1 MAALFQH
8 QGRDRRRLWVLAERG
23 LFGFSD
29 KIADHVPEFAKHA
42 KGNITVLQTITH
54 QAGFPNAVVGKD
66 AWADHKRLREVVS
79 SFPLEFTPG
88 SKVHYHGLTAH
99 WTLGVLIE
107 AVTGKD
113 FRDVIRETVTEPLG
127 LSKELYV
134 GLPESEFGR
143 AADMHE
149 PKPSK
154 KPEGDGF
161 QPSADA
167 NTADWRKA
175 GAPGGA
181 GYGTAR
187 AMAALYQMML
197 NGGELN
203 GTRRLSPRVLQYA
216 IRNHTG
222 DRIDE
227 FMGMP
232 MHRGLGPHL
241 RGTTENVRGLGG
253 FASPRAF
260 GHGGVGTSYCW
271 GDPDSACPSPT
282 SPTTACPTRGT
293 PSASIWSRT
302 SSTRRSSSQGMPGRH
317 LSLWKQA
324 LGVVPNAVWD
334 RTDLETLVLADNGLT
349 EISDRVGDLRHLRML
364 DLGHNKLRQIPSSLG
379 QLEQL
384 RDFLYL
390 HDNQLSTLPLSLGR
404 LSRLR
409 YLNFSENAFEALP
422 EAVTEM
428 SGLLELR
435 VTDNRLTSLPGVDL
449 AARAITRV
457 TPPQQSAARTL
468 PDVIGSLL
476 ELRQIDLRG
485 NPIAG
490 LPDSLLKL
498 PRLEKLDLRWVTTL
512 SPPSWF
518 PDLERR
524 GCAVYF

>member
-1 MAALFQH
+1 MDTVTLPQQSRAFPLPSADFESLGFRKNQIERLIELIEKHIAEGRYPACQIALARHGKLALCKTFGNAATEPAKRAAADDSLWLLYSNTKVVTAVA
-8 QGRDRRRLWVLAERG
+8 LWVLAERG

-54 QAGFPNAVVGKD
+54 QAGFPTAVVGKD
-66 AWADHKRLREVVS
+66 AWADHKRLREVVCN
-79 SFPLEFTPG
+79 FPLEFTPG

-127 LSKELYV
+127 LARELYV

-149 PKPSK
+149 PKAK
-154 KPEGDGF
+154 GDGF

-167 NTADWRKA
+167 NTADWRKS

-203 GTRRLSPRVLQYA
+203 GTRLVSPRMMQYA

-271 GDPDSACPSPT
+271 GDPDSGVSFAYITNNRIPDPWHSKRLDQV
-282 SPTTACPTRGT
+282 ANFVH
-293 PSASIWSRT
+293 SAI
-302 SSTRRSSSQGMPGRH
+302 
-317 LSLWKQA
+317 
-324 LGVVPNAVWD
+324 
-334 RTDLETLVLADNGLT
+334 
-349 EISDRVGDLRHLRML
+349 I
-364 DLGHNKLRQIPSSLG
+364 
-379 QLEQL
+379 
-384 RDFLYL
+384 
-390 HDNQLSTLPLSLGR
+390 
-404 LSRLR
+404 
-409 YLNFSENAFEALP
+409 
-422 EAVTEM
+422 
-428 SGLLELR
+428 
-435 VTDNRLTSLPGVDL
+435 
-449 AARAITRV
+449 
-457 TPPQQSAARTL
+457 
-468 PDVIGSLL
+468 
-476 ELRQIDLRG
+476 
-485 NPIAG
+485 
-490 LPDSLLKL
+490 
-498 PRLEKLDLRWVTTL
+498 
-512 SPPSWF
+512 
-518 PDLERR
+518 
-524 GCAVYF
+524 

>member
-1 MAALFQH
+1 MDTVTLPQQSSRFPLPQADFDSLGFRKNQIEQLVALIEKHIADGRYPGCQIALARHGKLALFKSF
-8 QGRDRRRLWVLAERG
+8 GNAVTEPAPRAAADDTLWLLYSNTKVVTAVALWVLAERG

-79 SFPLEFTPG
+79 NFPLEFTPG

-127 LSKELYV
+127 LARELYV

-149 PKPSK
+149 PKAPQ
-154 KPEGDGF
+154 GTNGADGF

-167 NTADWRKA
+167 NAADWRKG

-203 GTRRLSPRVLQYA
+203 GTRLVSPRMLQYA

-227 FMGMP
+227 YMGMP

-241 RGTTENVRGLGG
+241 RGLTENVRGLGG

-271 GDPDSACPSPT
+271 GDPDSGVSFAYVTNNRIPDPWHSKRLDQV
-282 SPTTACPTRGT
+282 ANFVH
-293 PSASIWSRT
+293 SAI
-302 SSTRRSSSQGMPGRH
+302 
-317 LSLWKQA
+317 L
-324 LGVVPNAVWD
+324 
-334 RTDLETLVLADNGLT
+334 
-349 EISDRVGDLRHLRML
+349 
-364 DLGHNKLRQIPSSLG
+364 
-379 QLEQL
+379 
-384 RDFLYL
+384 
-390 HDNQLSTLPLSLGR
+390 
-404 LSRLR
+404 
-409 YLNFSENAFEALP
+409 
-422 EAVTEM
+422 
-428 SGLLELR
+428 
-435 VTDNRLTSLPGVDL
+435 
-449 AARAITRV
+449 
-457 TPPQQSAARTL
+457 
-468 PDVIGSLL
+468 
-476 ELRQIDLRG
+476 
-485 NPIAG
+485 
-490 LPDSLLKL
+490 
-498 PRLEKLDLRWVTTL
+498 
-512 SPPSWF
+512 
-518 PDLERR
+518 
-524 GCAVYF
+524 

>member
-1 MAALFQH
+1 MIVAGGDTMDTAVRPETSFPLPQADLDSLGFRKGQIDRLIELIERHIAAGRYPGCQIALARHGKLALFRSF
-8 QGRDRRRLWVLAERG
+8 GDAVTEPARRPAADDSLWLLYSNTKVVTAVALWVLAERG

-29 KIADHVPEFAKHA
+29 RIADHVPEFARFA

-99 WTLGVLIE
+99 WALGVLIE

-127 LSKELYV
+127 LARELYV

-143 AADMHE
+143 AVDMHE
-149 PKPSK
+149 PGPK
-154 KPEGDGF
+154 GDGF

-167 NTADWRKA
+167 NSADWRKA

-197 NGGELN
+197 NGGELD
-203 GTRRLSPRVLQYA
+203 GTRLVSPRTLQYA

-222 DRIDE
+222 DRVDE

-271 GDPDSACPSPT
+271 GDPDSGVSFAYITNNRIPDPWHSKRLDT
-282 SPTTACPTRGT
+282 VANFVH
-293 PSASIWSRT
+293 SAI
-302 SSTRRSSSQGMPGRH
+302 
-317 LSLWKQA
+317 L
-324 LGVVPNAVWD
+324 
-334 RTDLETLVLADNGLT
+334 
-349 EISDRVGDLRHLRML
+349 
-364 DLGHNKLRQIPSSLG
+364 
-379 QLEQL
+379 
-384 RDFLYL
+384 
-390 HDNQLSTLPLSLGR
+390 
-404 LSRLR
+404 
-409 YLNFSENAFEALP
+409 
-422 EAVTEM
+422 
-428 SGLLELR
+428 
-435 VTDNRLTSLPGVDL
+435 
-449 AARAITRV
+449 
-457 TPPQQSAARTL
+457 
-468 PDVIGSLL
+468 
-476 ELRQIDLRG
+476 
-485 NPIAG
+485 
-490 LPDSLLKL
+490 
-498 PRLEKLDLRWVTTL
+498 
-512 SPPSWF
+512 
-518 PDLERR
+518 
-524 GCAVYF
+524 

>member
-1 MAALFQH
+1 MDTAIRPDAANFPLPTADLDSLGFRKNQIERLIETIEKHVAEGRYPGCQIALARHGKLALFKSF
-8 QGRDRRRLWVLAERG
+8 GNATTEPAKRGAADDTLWLLYSNTKVVTAVALWVLAERG

-29 KIADHVPEFAKHA
+29 RIADHVPEFKKNA

-66 AWADHKRLREVVS
+66 AWTDHKRLREVVCD
-79 SFPLEFTPG
+79 FPLEFTPG

-127 LSKELYV
+127 LSHDLYV
-134 GLPESEFGR
+134 GLPDSEHGR

-149 PKPSK
+149 PKPPKGDKGS
-154 KPEGDGF
+154 DGF

-175 GAPGGA
+175 GAPGGG

-197 NGGELN
+197 NGGSLN
-203 GTRRLSPRVLQYA
+203 GTQLVSPRLLQYA

-222 DRIDE
+222 DRVDE

-271 GDPDSACPSPT
+271 GDPDSGVSFAY
-282 SPTTACPTRGT
+282 
-293 PSASIWSRT
+293 
-302 SSTRRSSSQGMPGRH
+302 
-317 LSLWKQA
+317 LSNNRIPDPWHSK
-324 LGVVPNAVWD
+324 
-334 RTDLETLVLADNGLT
+334 R
-349 EISDRVGDLRHLRML
+349 L
-364 DLGHNKLRQIPSSLG
+364 DLIA
-379 QLEQL
+379 
-384 RDFLYL
+384 
-390 HDNQLSTLPLSLGR
+390 
-404 LSRLR
+404 
-409 YLNFSENAFEALP
+409 NFVHS
-422 EAVTEM
+422 
-428 SGLLELR
+428 
-435 VTDNRLTSLPGVDL
+435 
-449 AARAITRV
+449 AI
-457 TPPQQSAARTL
+457 L
-468 PDVIGSLL
+468 
-476 ELRQIDLRG
+476 
-485 NPIAG
+485 
-490 LPDSLLKL
+490 
-498 PRLEKLDLRWVTTL
+498 
-512 SPPSWF
+512 
-518 PDLERR
+518 
-524 GCAVYF
+524 

>member
-1 MAALFQH
+1 VTAVA
-8 QGRDRRRLWVLAERG
+8 LWVLAERG

-29 KIADHVPEFAKHA
+29 RIADHVPEFKKHA

-66 AWADHKRLREVVS
+66 AWADHKRLREVVCD
-79 SFPLEFTPG
+79 FPLEFTPG

-127 LSKELYV
+127 LSRELYV

-149 PKPSK
+149 PKAK
-154 KPEGDGF
+154 GDGF

-167 NTADWRKA
+167 NAADWRKA

-203 GTRRLSPRVLQYA
+203 GTRLVSPRMLQYA
-216 IRNHTG
+216 LRNHTG
-222 DRIDE
+222 DRVDE

-271 GDPDSACPSPT
+271 GDPDS
-282 SPTTACPTRGT
+282 
-293 PSASIWSRT
+293 
-302 SSTRRSSSQGMPGRH
+302 
-317 LSLWKQA
+317 
-324 LGVVPNAVWD
+324 GVSFAY
-334 RTDLETLVLADNGLT
+334 
-349 EISDRVGDLRHLRML
+349 ISNNRIPDPWHSKRL
-364 DLGHNKLRQIPSSLG
+364 DLVA
-379 QLEQL
+379 
-384 RDFLYL
+384 
-390 HDNQLSTLPLSLGR
+390 
-404 LSRLR
+404 
-409 YLNFSENAFEALP
+409 NFVHS
-422 EAVTEM
+422 
-428 SGLLELR
+428 
-435 VTDNRLTSLPGVDL
+435 
-449 AARAITRV
+449 AI
-457 TPPQQSAARTL
+457 L
-468 PDVIGSLL
+468 
-476 ELRQIDLRG
+476 
-485 NPIAG
+485 
-490 LPDSLLKL
+490 
-498 PRLEKLDLRWVTTL
+498 
-512 SPPSWF
+512 
-518 PDLERR
+518 
-524 GCAVYF
+524 

>member
-1 MAALFQH
+1 MDTAMRPKTSFPLPQADLDSLGFRRSQIDRLIDLIERHIAAGHYPGCQIALARHGKLALF
-8 QGRDRRRLWVLAERG
+8 GSFGDAVTEPTRRPAADDSLWLLYSNTKVVTAVALWVLAERG

-29 KIADHVPEFAKHA
+29 RIADHVPEFARFA

-79 SFPLEFTPG
+79 RFPLEFTPG

-127 LSKELYV
+127 LARELYV

-143 AADMHE
+143 AVDMHE
-149 PKPSK
+149 PRRK
-154 KPEGDGF
+154 GDGF

-167 NTADWRKA
+167 NSPAWRKA

-203 GTRRLSPRVLQYA
+203 GTRLVSPRMLQYA

-222 DRIDE
+222 DRVDE

-253 FASPRAF
+253 LASPRAF

-271 GDPDSACPSPT
+271 GDPDSGVSFAYITNNRIPDPWHSWRLDHVANLVH
-282 SPTTACPTRGT
+282 TA
-293 PSASIWSRT
+293 I
-302 SSTRRSSSQGMPGRH
+302 
-317 LSLWKQA
+317 L
-324 LGVVPNAVWD
+324 
-334 RTDLETLVLADNGLT
+334 
-349 EISDRVGDLRHLRML
+349 
-364 DLGHNKLRQIPSSLG
+364 
-379 QLEQL
+379 
-384 RDFLYL
+384 
-390 HDNQLSTLPLSLGR
+390 
-404 LSRLR
+404 
-409 YLNFSENAFEALP
+409 
-422 EAVTEM
+422 
-428 SGLLELR
+428 
-435 VTDNRLTSLPGVDL
+435 
-449 AARAITRV
+449 
-457 TPPQQSAARTL
+457 
-468 PDVIGSLL
+468 
-476 ELRQIDLRG
+476 
-485 NPIAG
+485 
-490 LPDSLLKL
+490 
-498 PRLEKLDLRWVTTL
+498 
-512 SPPSWF
+512 
-518 PDLERR
+518 
-524 GCAVYF
+524 

>member
-1 MAALFQH
+1 MDTAIRPETGFPLPQADLESLGFRRSQIDRLIELIERHIAAGRYPGCQIALARHGKLALFRSF
-8 QGRDRRRLWVLAERG
+8 GNAVTEPTARPAADDSLWLLYSNTKVVTAIALWVLAERG

-29 KIADHVPEFAKHA
+29 KIADHVPEFAKFA

-79 SFPLEFTPG
+79 NFPLEFTPG

-127 LSKELYV
+127 LSRELYV

-149 PKPSK
+149 PKPK
-154 KPEGDGF
+154 GDGF

-203 GTRRLSPRVLQYA
+203 GTRLVSPRMLQYA

-271 GDPDSACPSPT
+271 GDPDS
-282 SPTTACPTRGT
+282 
-293 PSASIWSRT
+293 
-302 SSTRRSSSQGMPGRH
+302 
-317 LSLWKQA
+317 
-324 LGVVPNAVWD
+324 GVSFAYITNNRIPDPWHSK
-334 RTDLETLVLADNGLT
+334 R
-349 EISDRVGDLRHLRML
+349 L
-364 DLGHNKLRQIPSSLG
+364 DLVA
-379 QLEQL
+379 
-384 RDFLYL
+384 
-390 HDNQLSTLPLSLGR
+390 
-404 LSRLR
+404 
-409 YLNFSENAFEALP
+409 NFVHS
-422 EAVTEM
+422 
-428 SGLLELR
+428 
-435 VTDNRLTSLPGVDL
+435 
-449 AARAITRV
+449 AI
-457 TPPQQSAARTL
+457 L
-468 PDVIGSLL
+468 
-476 ELRQIDLRG
+476 
-485 NPIAG
+485 
-490 LPDSLLKL
+490 
-498 PRLEKLDLRWVTTL
+498 
-512 SPPSWF
+512 
-518 PDLERR
+518 
-524 GCAVYF
+524 

>member
-1 MAALFQH
+1 MDTAIRTDALGFPLPTADLESLGFRKNQIDRLIELIEKHVAEGRYPGCQIALARHGKLALYRSFGDAVTQPAKRAAQDDTLWLLYSNTKVVTAVA
-8 QGRDRRRLWVLAERG
+8 LWVLAERG

-29 KIADHVPEFAKHA
+29 RIADHVPEFKKHA

-66 AWADHKRLREVVS
+66 AWADHKRLREVVCD
-79 SFPLEFTPG
+79 FPLEFTPG

-127 LSKELYV
+127 LSRELYV

-149 PKPSK
+149 PKAK
-154 KPEGDGF
+154 GDGF

-167 NTADWRKA
+167 NAADWRKA

-203 GTRRLSPRVLQYA
+203 GTRLVSPRMLQYA
-216 IRNHTG
+216 LRNHTG
-222 DRIDE
+222 DRVDE

-271 GDPDSACPSPT
+271 GDPDS
-282 SPTTACPTRGT
+282 
-293 PSASIWSRT
+293 
-302 SSTRRSSSQGMPGRH
+302 
-317 LSLWKQA
+317 
-324 LGVVPNAVWD
+324 GVSFAY
-334 RTDLETLVLADNGLT
+334 
-349 EISDRVGDLRHLRML
+349 ISNNRIPDPWHSKRL
-364 DLGHNKLRQIPSSLG
+364 DLVA
-379 QLEQL
+379 
-384 RDFLYL
+384 
-390 HDNQLSTLPLSLGR
+390 
-404 LSRLR
+404 
-409 YLNFSENAFEALP
+409 NFVHS
-422 EAVTEM
+422 
-428 SGLLELR
+428 
-435 VTDNRLTSLPGVDL
+435 
-449 AARAITRV
+449 AI
-457 TPPQQSAARTL
+457 L
-468 PDVIGSLL
+468 
-476 ELRQIDLRG
+476 
-485 NPIAG
+485 
-490 LPDSLLKL
+490 
-498 PRLEKLDLRWVTTL
+498 
-512 SPPSWF
+512 
-518 PDLERR
+518 
-524 GCAVYF
+524 